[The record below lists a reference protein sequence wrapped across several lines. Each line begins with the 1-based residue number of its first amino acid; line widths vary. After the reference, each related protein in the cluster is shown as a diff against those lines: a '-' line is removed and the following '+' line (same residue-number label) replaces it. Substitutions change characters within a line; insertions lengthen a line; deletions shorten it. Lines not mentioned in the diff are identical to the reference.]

1 GMNNS
6 ERPEPLCLRR
16 SLLRKIS
23 SRSISSYVFA
33 SAGLVHPCQ
42 MRAIIVGYDGRTRP
56 QPARRG
62 EGAPCSASNFEYE
75 EKKRRRGRGRGRK
88 RDTIT
93 CPLFGSRHRRK
104 LPGQ

>member
-1 GMNNS
+1 MLG
-6 ERPEPLCLRR
+6 
-16 SLLRKIS
+16 KIS

-75 EKKRRRGRGRGRK
+75 EKKEEEEEEERETLSHARYLIAAIDVNYLASDR
-88 RDTIT
+88 
-93 CPLFGSRHRRK
+93 CGSVA
-104 LPGQ
+104 GEENSGGA